1 MCKALCYE
9 LWQIQRE
16 VRHDSCPQENSSS
29 LNLVY
34 RITKVIKERF
44 YELWQ
49 CFWKLPMHENH
60 LGKLLKMQIS
70 YPFPGSPMIR
80 NFHFSHTSRW
90 CFKEH
95 WNKWWW
101 NEHWFKRHVFALSL
115 FLPVTRT
122 CLGNLFKLTSSNS
135 IYINWDNHSY
145 ICINWDN
152 HSYIIGIL

>member
-1 MCKALCYE
+1 MLLANNSTKIYWVYIMCKALCYE

-115 FLPVTRT
+115 CFCLLLGHVWAT
-122 CLGNLFKLTSSNS
+122 CLNS
-135 IYINWDNHSY
+135 HLQTPYI
-145 ICINWDN
+145 
-152 HSYIIGIL
+152 